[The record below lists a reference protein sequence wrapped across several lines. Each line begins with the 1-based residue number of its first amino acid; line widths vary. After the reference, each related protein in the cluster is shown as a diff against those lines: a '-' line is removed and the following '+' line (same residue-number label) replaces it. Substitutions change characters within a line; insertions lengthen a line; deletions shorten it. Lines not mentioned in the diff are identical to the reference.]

1 MLKIPTP
8 PKKILPYFPGIGYN
22 IRSDTNRRGK
32 PPVFSGEG
40 CFLDRWSALAGNR
53 RLKEQLSFQEEGRG
67 LSHAY
72 ILCGPAGSG
81 RHTLAR
87 LLAAALV
94 CSSPEGD
101 RPCGVCPHC
110 KKAAAGIHPDINLV
124 TGPGEG
130 KPITVDQIRAVRAD
144 AYVRPN
150 EAQRKVYILEHA
162 QQMNPSAQN
171 AMLKLLEEGPAY
183 AAFLLIAD
191 SGGGLLQTVRS
202 RCEQLEL
209 APLTPAECLSQL
221 KRLFPDRPEEGLRKA
236 ALDCQGILGRA
247 IEDLKGGGDSQL
259 EQSAR
264 MLADA
269 LESGGEWQLFQ
280 ASMALEKAP
289 KDGVAPLLERTRAEV
304 AGRVA
309 GGRDKKRLLKAADLL
324 EQLRQAAA
332 LNANPGQ
339 LAGWLCAGMF
349 QDK

>member
-1 MLKIPTP
+1 M
-8 PKKILPYFPGIGYN
+8 
-22 IRSDTNRRGK
+22 DQ
-32 PPVFSGEG
+32 
-40 CFLDRWSALAGNR
+40 WSALAGNR

-72 ILCGPAGSG
+72 ILCGPGGSG

-94 CSSPEGD
+94 CSGPEGH

-110 KKAAAGIHPDINLV
+110 KKAAAGIHPDITLV
-124 TGPGEG
+124 TGPGDG
-130 KPITVDQIRAVRAD
+130 KPITVDQIRSIRAD

-162 QQMNPSAQN
+162 QQLNASAQN
-171 AMLKLLEEGPAY
+171 AMLKLLEDGPAY

-191 SGGGLLQTVRS
+191 NGGGLLQTVRS
-202 RCEQLEL
+202 RCEQLDL
-209 APLTPAECLSQL
+209 APLTPAECLTQL
-221 KRLFPDRPEEGLRKA
+221 KKLFPGKAEDELKKA

-247 IEDLKGGGDSQL
+247 VQALSGSDDGQL
-259 EQSAR
+259 EGSAR
-264 MLADA
+264 LLADA
-269 LESGGEWQLFQ
+269 LEGGSEWQLFQ
-280 ASMALEKAP
+280 AGMALEKAP

-304 AGRVA
+304 AGRIA
-309 GGRDKKRLLKAADLL
+309 GARDKKRLLKAAGLL

>member
-1 MLKIPTP
+1 M
-8 PKKILPYFPGIGYN
+8 
-22 IRSDTNRRGK
+22 
-32 PPVFSGEG
+32 
-40 CFLDRWSALAGNR
+40 DRWSALAGNR

-94 CSSPEGD
+94 CSGPEGR

-110 KKAAAGIHPDINLV
+110 KKAAAGIHPDITLV

-162 QQMNPSAQN
+162 QQMNASAQN

-191 SGGGLLQTVRS
+191 NGGGLLQTVRS
-202 RCEQLEL
+202 RCEQLDL
-209 APLTPAECLSQL
+209 APLSPAECLDKLQ
-221 KRLFPDRPEEGLRKA
+221 KMFHGKPAEELQRA
-236 ALDCQGILGRA
+236 ARDCQGILGRA
-247 IEDLKGGGDSQL
+247 VEELSGTDSGQL
-259 EQSAR
+259 EQTAAQ
-264 MLADA
+264 LADA
-269 LESGGEWQLFQ
+269 LESGTEWQLFQ
-280 ASMALEKAP
+280 ASMALERGP
-289 KDGVAPLLERTRAEV
+289 KEGVIPLLDRTRALV
-304 AGRVA
+304 VDRLPASA
-309 GGRDKKRLLKAADLL
+309 QKKRLLRAADLL
-324 EQLRQAAA
+324 EQLRQGAA

-339 LAGWLCAGMF
+339 LAGWLCAGLF

>member
-1 MLKIPTP
+1 M
-8 PKKILPYFPGIGYN
+8 
-22 IRSDTNRRGK
+22 
-32 PPVFSGEG
+32 
-40 CFLDRWSALAGNR
+40 DRWSALAGNR

-94 CSSPEGD
+94 CSGPEGG

-110 KKAAAGIHPDINLV
+110 KKAAAGIHPDITLV

-130 KPITVDQIRAVRAD
+130 KPITVDQVRAVRAD

-162 QQMNPSAQN
+162 QQMNASAQN

-191 SGGGLLQTVRS
+191 NGGGLLQTVRS
-202 RCEQLEL
+202 RCEQLDL
-209 APLTPAECLSQL
+209 APLAPAECLTQL
-221 KRLFPDRPEEGLRKA
+221 KKLFPGRAEDELKKA

-247 IEDLKGGGDSQL
+247 IEDLKGGDSQL
-259 EQSAR
+259 EQSALL
-264 MLADA
+264 LADA
-269 LESGGEWQLFQ
+269 LEGGGEWQLFQ

-289 KDGVAPLLERTRAEV
+289 KDGVVPLLERTRAVV
-304 AGRVA
+304 ADRIA
-309 GGRDKKRLLKAADLL
+309 GAQDKKRLLKAAGLL